1 MKYTIVINQYAIM
14 KLGLKLDFNDMAILQ
29 CIYDFVVS
37 GYAET
42 TKFDGETYY
51 WISHNLILQELP
63 MLGITSKRGIISK
76 IQKLIDAEL
85 LIKHPG
91 CQELGRT
98 YYAFGKLNKLINST
112 DEKVGTNEQTLCTE
126 LHTPCKNV
134 HRGYEHLFRGGMNI
148 CSDDHN
154 INYNTTN
161 DNRDT
166 ADFENRSLS
175 EEKEN
180 ISVIKDSLKTEVAP
194 PPNIAPAPRSTEKS
208 EQPEQP
214 EQPENSDKQTTFNE
228 SMAADESFFYS
239 KFQGEEYR
247 DIDLAHYY
255 AAVAD
260 WSEMNRKVKRTAR
273 GWIATVRTFIRRDKL
288 SNTIRKKTAVSEFD
302 FENVKKFLNNNFE

>member
-1 MKYTIVINQYAIM
+1 M

-29 CIYDFVVS
+29 CIYDFAVS

-42 TKFDGETYY
+42 TKYNGEIYY

-85 LIKHPG
+85 LIKHPK

-112 DEKVGTNEQTLCTE
+112 DENVGTKEQTLCTE
-126 LHTPCKNV
+126 LHIPCTNV
-134 HRGYEHLFRGGMNI
+134 QGGYEHLFRGGMNK

-154 INYNTTN
+154 IIYNTTN

-175 EEKEN
+175 LSEEKEN
-180 ISVIKDSLKTEVAP
+180 ISLDTEVTP
-194 PPNIAPAPRSTEKS
+194 PPNIAPAPRPTENS
-208 EQPEQP
+208 EQPEKS
-214 EQPENSDKQTTFNE
+214 EKQTTFNE
-228 SMAADESFFYS
+228 SPAADESFFYS

-260 WSEMNRKVKRTAR
+260 WSEMNRKVKRTTR

-288 SNTIRKKTAVSEFD
+288 SNTIRKKTTNSDFN
-302 FENVKKFLNNNFE
+302 FENVKKFLTNNFE

>member
-1 MKYTIVINQYAIM
+1 M

-29 CIYDFVVS
+29 CIYDFAVS

-42 TKFDGETYY
+42 TKYNGEIYY

-85 LIKHPG
+85 IIKHPN

-112 DEKVGTNEQTLCTE
+112 DENIGTKEQTLCTE
-126 LHTPCKNV
+126 LHTPCKNFQ
-134 HRGYEHLFRGGMNI
+134 RGSEQMFRGGMNI

-175 EEKEN
+175 LSEKNEN
-180 ISVIKDSLKTEVAP
+180 ISVIKDSLITEVAP
-194 PPNIAPAPRSTEKS
+194 PPNIAPAPRPTEKS
-208 EQPEQP
+208 EQPEKS
-214 EQPENSDKQTTFNE
+214 EKQTTFND
-228 SMAADESFFYS
+228 SPAADESFFYS

-260 WSEMNRKVKRTAR
+260 WSEMNRKVKRTTR

-288 SNTIRKKTAVSEFD
+288 SNTIRKKTAVSGFD
-302 FENVKKFLNNNFE
+302 FENVKKFLNNNF